1 MSKLEVDDKVDAPK
15 LLVSSNGKIRLKLS
29 RNGGVFFYQK
39 VNKNFT
45 FNFWILSYKDI
56 LNIRN

>member
-1 MSKLEVDDKVDAPK
+1 MSKLEVDDTVDAPK

-39 VNKNFT
+39 VGKNLT
-45 FNFWILSYKDI
+45 FNF
-56 LNIRN
+56 

>member
-1 MSKLEVDDKVDAPK
+1 MSKLEVDDTVDAPK

-45 FNFWILSYKDI
+45 FNF
-56 LNIRN
+56 